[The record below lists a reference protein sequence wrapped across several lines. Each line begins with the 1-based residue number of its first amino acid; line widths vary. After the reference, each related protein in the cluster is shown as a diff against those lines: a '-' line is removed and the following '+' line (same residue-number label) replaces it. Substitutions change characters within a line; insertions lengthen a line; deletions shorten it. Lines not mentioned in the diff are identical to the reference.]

1 MSPQNPTIK
10 LPAER
15 VSQLKAIADA
25 LDLAS
30 VADAVGYLVRKE
42 IERGT
47 IPDAIPGFVIKNY
60 RNKVSIA
67 VDGDVPVLLSK
78 EAVMRFADAIDG
90 ALEGEPGIVS
100 IDYDFSVIRQ
110 GLGVRISVTVKPGGK
125 VLSRDVARDLAR
137 ILRRFAS

>member
-1 MSPQNPTIK
+1 MSTQNPTIK

-15 VSQLKAIADA
+15 VSQLKAIAAA

-47 IPDAIPGFVIKNY
+47 IPDTIPGFVIKSY

-67 VDGDVPVLLSK
+67 VDGDAPVLLSK
-78 EAVMRFADAIDG
+78 EATSRLAEVLEEV
-90 ALEGEPGIVS
+90 LEGEPGIANLEHSFV
-100 IDYDFSVIRQ
+100 VMRQ
-110 GLGVRISVTVKPGGK
+110 GIGVRVSFAIDPGGK

-137 ILRRFAS
+137 ILKRFAF